1 MSASWKRAVHLGRN
15 LAANAVSSAQLIE
28 QSAQLTK
35 RRVHMASLSQNSTHP
50 LPKKTTSKPG
60 ETREPELTSWTAG
73 GWRARSRAAA
83 LMYSAG
89 AFLVVLSLV
98 FSPDTNINRPAIWAI
113 TALAAAG
120 AIAILVMGRRYTVDM
135 SHAFTLVGSVL
146 IAGLIV
152 MASGSFLSIAYGMLF
167 VWVAQFGAVFYRF
180 RGAMS
185 QMCWAACLHAIALS
199 VLPGEN
205 RWTIWLLTTGTCAV
219 VVVCYRLIERTS
231 ARLRGVM
238 EHSGGIVLVIDPDL
252 RIKYAGGAI
261 ERLLAS
267 TSLEITGRSLL
278 PLVHPDDW
286 TTVQGAVTEVTSADS
301 ELIAFDVRLL
311 RADGQS
317 LYTEANVENA
327 LNNTSLDGIVI
338 TLRDVT
344 ERKILEKQLLHQAFH
359 DPLTGLPNRAL
370 FTDRLEWMLS
380 RRKKEQCSLLFIDL
394 DNFKKVND
402 DYGHETGD
410 VLLTTVAQR
419 LQEILRTEDTA
430 ARLGGDEFAILLD
443 GVWQVEEALAVGERA
458 LEAAR
463 APFYIGGN
471 EIMVGASIG
480 IAIASGSNTMGDL
493 LREADVAMYMAKRE
507 GKQRCHVFHEDTH
520 APELPALARSGMK
533 PDLLAS

>member
-1 MSASWKRAVHLGRN
+1 
-15 LAANAVSSAQLIE
+15 
-28 QSAQLTK
+28 
-35 RRVHMASLSQNSTHP
+35 MASPPQTSMHP
-50 LPKKTTSKPG
+50 SPNRGALKPG

-98 FSPDTNINRPAIWAI
+98 FSPDTDINRSAIWAI
-113 TALAAAG
+113 TGLAASG
-120 AIAILVMGRRYTVDM
+120 AVAILLMGPRYTVDV

-180 RGAMS
+180 RGAIS
-185 QMCWAACLHAIALS
+185 QLAWAACLHAVALS
-199 VLPGEN
+199 VLPGQN
-205 RWTIWLLTTGTCAV
+205 HWTTWLLTTGTCAV

-238 EHSGGIVLVIDPDL
+238 EHSGGIVLVIDSDL

-278 PLVHPDDW
+278 PIVHPDDW
-286 TTVQGAVTEVTSADS
+286 TTVQGAVTELTAANSDLPS
-301 ELIAFDVRLL
+301 FDVRLL

-317 LYTEANVENA
+317 LYTEANMESA
-327 LNNTSLDGIVI
+327 LNNSSLDGIVI

-344 ERKILEKQLLHQAFH
+344 ERKMLEKQLVHQAFH
-359 DPLTGLPNRAL
+359 DSLTGLPNRAL
-370 FTDRLEWMLS
+370 FADRLEWMLS

-394 DNFKKVND
+394 DNFKEVND
-402 DYGHETGD
+402 VYGHETGD
-410 VLLTTVAQR
+410 TLLRMVAQR

-458 LEAAR
+458 LQAAR
-463 APFYIGGN
+463 TPFYIEGN
-471 EIMVGASIG
+471 KISVGASIG
-480 IAIASGSNTMGDL
+480 IAIASGSNAMGDL

-507 GKQRCHVFHEDTH
+507 GKHRCHVFHDDTNG
-520 APELPALARSGMK
+520 PRRPALATPG
-533 PDLLAS
+533 